1 MRICKVFKGYSS
13 TVELMGVG
21 RLKGLGV
28 IRAYS
33 VERIVLVILVWSLIL
48 EIATLLYFYTSA
60 QTWRFEFQ
68 YTLVLLAIT
77 AAALAVFMGKVA
89 RRVRSSVDDG

>member
-68 YTLVLLAIT
+68 YTLVLFAIT
-77 AAALAVFMGKVA
+77 VAALAIFIGRVTKK
-89 RRVRSSVDDG
+89 VRSSIDTG

>member
-1 MRICKVFKGYSS
+1 M
-13 TVELMGVG
+13 
-21 RLKGLGV
+21 GV

-60 QTWRFEFQ
+60 QTWRFKFTV
-68 YTLVLLAIT
+68 YVN
-77 AAALAVFMGKVA
+77 VVA
-89 RRVRSSVDDG
+89 STRYVKDIP